1 MQNLGYSPS
10 RRTITAYNL
19 SDLEFNQLQ
28 SQNKLFPFFQI
39 SEKEM
44 RSGLFEDFERAL
56 EVPGNPVDKNTY
68 GYLSYRTNRGFN
80 NSKEL
85 NGFIKSGGKVFY
97 VEIYNKNYRMVL
109 SVSYIAC
116 GCGCCGGEPKLKC
129 LYRSKEDSMQ
139 KIIAADKEVRKT
151 SDCSLAECSIGT
163 KYIYCD

>member
-1 MQNLGYSPS
+1 MQNLGYYPS
-10 RRTITAYNL
+10 RRTITAYDL

-56 EVPGNPVDKNTY
+56 EVPGNPVDEKKMGSYITY
-68 GYLSYRTNRGFN
+68 RGFN

-85 NGFIKSGGKVFY
+85 NKFIDSGGKVFY
-97 VEIYNKNYRMVL
+97 AEIYNKNYRMVL

-129 LYRSKEDSMQ
+129 LYRAKEDSMQ
-139 KIIAADKEVRKT
+139 KIIAADKEVSET